1 MMSTKLLNFVKPAIK
16 RSVIPGRCT
25 NIHVVSHHV
34 YGPAYKQ
41 QESVPKVGG
50 TPFAYKPSGLSY
62 AFQSQRYLSTSSSFK
77 IRFKN
82 LKEKK
87 NEKKE
92 SEKKIQAEFQRKL
105 IKFGIIGEAV
115 RMIFWSFY
123 RRPIN
128 ENTQVHLKYFE
139 MFRFCTWYPKN
150 LLFITFWWLPLC
162 FSPLL

>member
-1 MMSTKLLNFVKPAIK
+1 MMSTKLLNVVKPAIR
-16 RSVIPGRCT
+16 RSVISGQCT
-25 NIHVVSHHV
+25 NIVSHHV

-41 QESVPKVGG
+41 QESLPKNGG
-50 TPFAYKPSGLSY
+50 TPFAFKPSGLSY

-105 IKFGIIGEAV
+105 IKFGIIREAI
-115 RMIFWSFY
+115 RMIF
-123 RRPIN
+123 
-128 ENTQVHLKYFE
+128 
-139 MFRFCTWYPKN
+139 
-150 LLFITFWWLPLC
+150 
-162 FSPLL
+162 